1 MKRLCILLLIL
12 NVFITNLSL
21 AQTKTAD
28 TCYLPLEVGN
38 KWQYIKLVGN
48 TYPSYSLVESIIRQ
62 DTIINHKRYFLYDS
76 NWQRYD
82 KSTHSIYYLNILTG
96 EETLYFDFRLPIG
109 TTMLYGL
116 YRITAIGKNYNFIGH
131 TEYCKGYSTPNESFY
146 FSRDFYFMNNIGN
159 VYFDGLDMHHYH
171 EQLILLGFYSADPA
185 YATQIDRSA
194 PTIKITQ
201 NRGRYNGNLFL
212 LFEVK
217 HKYSS
222 DCFTTS
228 AESANPLLAYS
239 YIQSANIKYFYSNG
253 IDTLANSELPLTKLS
268 EFNYSL
274 EIPMRYDLLNSGYKF
289 YYQVNATDKAL
300 LPNTATMPASGFAE
314 LQLTKNENT
323 DHYPLKIGN
332 KWIYNV
338 SQILPDGSLSFVKKE
353 LVKVIKDTTL
363 SNGLKYYKLNY
374 GSDTFFERIDTTLCK
389 TYRAAF
395 INGTIE
401 DKLLDVLVANS
412 TQNYS
417 LVRLGAENKFS
428 CITGTPI
435 VLFTNYSVDN
445 KKFIQTDNENN
456 NYTIG
461 YKFGILEKNY
471 VVDEFGIEKKLN
483 SKLVGAFLDGIVYGD
498 TNVVVGV
505 EETGN
510 ISIVKDY
517 LLMQNYPNP
526 FNPATKINFS
536 LPKESTVKLT
546 VYNMLGQIVSYIFDG
561 RLNAGTHSVE
571 FNGSGLPS
579 GIYFYKLETDNFSQT
594 KKMTLMK

>member
-1 MKRLCILLLIL
+1 MKRLSILLLII
-12 NVFITNLSL
+12 NAFFINLSI
-21 AQTKTAD
+21 AQPKTAD

-38 KWQYIKLVGN
+38 KWQYIKLSGTTTANYEIKETVI
-48 TYPSYSLVESIIRQ
+48 TK
-62 DTIINHKRYFLYDS
+62 DTIINNKRYFYNGS
-76 NWQRYD
+76 GWQRYD
-82 KSTHSIYYLNILTG
+82 KNSQSIYNLNISSG
-96 EETLYFDFRLPIG
+96 NETKYYDFNLPLGNTIG
-109 TTMLYGL
+109 SF
-116 YRITAIGKNYNFIGH
+116 TAIGDNQKFLGY
-131 TEYCKGYSTPNESFY
+131 TEYCKGFGMYAAGDHMYKSY
-146 FSRDFYFMNNIGN
+146 YMNNVGM
-159 VYFDGLDMHHYH
+159 VFYYYFEFVPGTDYRE
-171 EQLILLGFYSADPA
+171 EQYLVGFYSADPA

-194 PTIKITQ
+194 PTIKLTQ

-212 LFEVK
+212 LFEID

-222 DCFTTS
+222 GCFLKS
-228 AESANPLLAYS
+228 AEFTNPLLAYS

-253 IDTLANSELPLTKLS
+253 IDTLVNSELPLTKLS

-338 SQILPDGSLSFVKKE
+338 SQILPGGSLSFVKKE
-353 LVKVIKDTTL
+353 LVKVVKDTLL

-461 YKFGILEKNY
+461 YKFGILEKNFII
-471 VVDEFGIEKKLN
+471 DEFGIQKKYN
-483 SKLVGAFLDGIVYGD
+483 AKLTGAYLDGIVYGD
-498 TNVVVGV
+498 TNVVVDV
-505 EETGN
+505 EEEENGL
-510 ISIVKDY
+510 IIKDY

-526 FNPATKINFS
+526 FNPATIISFS
-536 LPKESTVKLT
+536 LPKETNVKLT
-546 VYNMLGQIVSYIFDG
+546 VYNMLGQIVSSIFDG

-571 FNGSGLPS
+571 FNGSSLPS

-594 KKMTLMK
+594 KKMSLLK